1 MPYMTNH
8 KKRILD
14 FLIDHKDRHYTIDE
28 IIQGLDGDTKPG
40 KSTVYR
46 QISSLLEDGYI
57 LKNGDEW
64 EIKKE
69 NHYES

>member
-1 MPYMTNH
+1 MRKH
-8 KKRILD
+8 AG
-14 FLIDHKDRHYTIDE
+14 KD
-28 IIQGLDGDTKPG
+28 G
-40 KSTVYR
+40 KLRAGSMSAIAKTLNIGRSSLYR
-46 QISSLLEDGYI
+46 ALSSLLEDGYI

>member
-1 MPYMTNH
+1 MPYMTSH

-28 IIQGLDGDTKPG
+28 IVRALSVDDKKPG

-46 QISSLLEDGYI
+46 QIASLLDG
-57 LKNGDEW
+57 
-64 EIKKE
+64 EIEKE
-69 NHYES
+69 YAFFKANHRV